1 MSFNRFYAIFRHF
14 KLYRKNEKLQILDF
28 EHITLSE
35 KSIPTNNTIIS
46 FLYMQCYK
54 LKTSISKSY
63 F

>member
-1 MSFNRFYAIFRHF
+1 MSFYRFYAIFRHF

-35 KSIPTNNTIIS
+35 KSISTNNAIIL
-46 FLYMQCYK
+46 FLYVQCYK
-54 LKTSISKSY
+54 LKASISKKY